1 MSSDAREV
9 SVELLRTLTPL
20 EGMKREN
27 LHALAKKVTVKQM
40 SAGRVL
46 FKEGDSDKRTI
57 WIIRGMVELSEN
69 GRTVGMIEG
78 GSADARAP
86 LNQAMPRK
94 ITARAVEDVD
104 YLGIDAD
111 LLDVMI
117 TWDQTGNY
125 EVGELQAQFGGN
137 NEDSDWMTTLLQT
150 KAFHR
155 IPPANLQAIFMR
167 MNRTPYRAGEVVI
180 KQGDEGDYFYAIVQG
195 KCLVTR
201 ESPLNQ
207 KGIKLAELAVGETF
221 GEEALIAEAKRNAT
235 VTMLSDGV
243 LMKLNK
249 QDFRDLMH
257 EPLLRW
263 VDEAQA
269 LKIIQ
274 HRGQWLDVRLPS
286 EYPEPRHRR
295 FHQHPA
301 LLRAPEAQR
310 ARSQDALRG
319 GLRYG
324 AALVR
329 RGVHSFR
336 AWLRCLRVER
346 RHHDVESADAPAG
359 RLKPDSSAH
368 NARDFER
375 LFRLRAGVGVGAS
388 YRRISTHPPLARS
401 KITLDLASLPPNALP
416 QLTCA

>member
-1 MSSDAREV
+1 MRARR
-9 SVELLRTLTPL
+9 SIRAC
-20 EGMKREN
+20 R
-27 LHALAKKVTVKQM
+27 A
-40 SAGRVL
+40 RV
-46 FKEGDSDKRTI
+46 
-57 WIIRGMVELSEN
+57 
-69 GRTVGMIEG
+69 
-78 GSADARAP
+78 
-86 LNQAMPRK
+86 
-94 ITARAVEDVD
+94 TARAVEDVD
-104 YLGIDAD
+104 YLAIDAD

-125 EVGELQAQFGGN
+125 EVGELQAQFGGG

-195 KCLVTR
+195 RCLVTR

-207 KGIKLAELAVGETF
+207 KGIKLAELGVGETF

-235 VTMLSDGV
+235 VTMLTDGV
-243 LMKLNK
+243 LMRLNK

-274 HRGQWLDVRLPS
+274 NRGQWLDVRLPS
-286 EYPEPRHRR
+286 EYPEPRDRR
-295 FHQHPA
+295 VDQHSA
-301 LLRAPEAQR
+301 VLRAAEAEC

-319 GLRYG
+319 GVRHRPAQLRG
-324 AALVR
+324 
-329 RGVHSFR
+329 GVHSFGARLRRLR
-336 AWLRCLRVER
+336 AEG
-346 RHHDVESADAPAG
+346 RHHDFDAADAPPG
-359 RLKPDSSAH
+359 RLSGHLRTANRNVPGSHRVRGFVAG
-368 NARDFER
+368 E
-375 LFRLRAGVGVGAS
+375 RAG
-388 YRRISTHPPLARS
+388 
-401 KITLDLASLPPNALP
+401 
-416 QLTCA
+416 